1 MTEAKFKSFT
11 LAIYYTSFLSLWQV
25 FFIRFLKNRK
35 RKKPKA
41 KPSAYILLVVRGS
54 DRSRDL
60 AGTQAARAGVNSA
73 RGTVNDRL
81 HSLYVGLPGSVG
93 PSVGMGNLDTE
104 LHVFAAKI
112 AFCHVER
119 TSFDYW
125 TINKLKHNSR

>member
-1 MTEAKFKSFT
+1 MLVRSSDSTKFREEPKEKSRKMI
-11 LAIYYTSFLSLWQV
+11 LRLI
-25 FFIRFLKNRK
+25 FFFSVRK
-35 RKKPKA
+35 
-41 KPSAYILLVVRGS
+41 S

-125 TINKLKHNSR
+125 TD